1 MHASSLLFLMA
12 SLTGVLGDNIT
23 LGVGSTGGLCCDH
36 GTEDPSGTCKRQGL
50 TPYGVSAFF
59 TFSLKV

>member
-50 TPYGVSAFF
+50 TPYG
-59 TFSLKV
+59 